1 MKKQNISSKQIIS
14 GTTKYLYQRLDNS
27 FGIPF
32 DMKQAKEFGLS
43 QFNTWTTGS
52 KAGFV
57 SEGSVI
63 MELFNNKEIGDSV
76 KNLVYYNESDHK
88 ITKLIEF
95 INSKRFLTYTINEE
109 KLYMFI
115 PQSLMEKPFQ
125 YPREFLDY
133 DYSLVQLTHYN
144 PIPEE
149 RVSRILSPAEV
160 KMLKAGT
167 FELFDKD
174 EFIFLDGDLIPS
186 DEYIKDEDNT
196 KSKNLQYTIK
206 LENQKLVV
214 SNVGYR
220 LIVNRNQSL
229 NYFSSLLFQ
238 AMISYHKYQI
248 CEKEEDKVELEKE
261 FLGKIHSF
269 RMAINKRVFSKEF
282 KNHITVSLKGYSGVV
297 LTGNVGI
304 NEIEIPKHVA
314 DKFNLTIGSQV
325 IVYRDPVQNVF
336 VCLTVVGFTRNEI
349 RMNPITILITDGD
362 CDGDK
367 IQVIP
372 VDVLFDEL
380 SNFLSVGEL
389 EDIRKELENIKPSN
403 LLSSDSQFFP
413 LTKCYL

>member
-1 MKKQNISSKQIIS
+1 MKKQNISQNQIIA

-32 DMKQAKEFGLS
+32 DMKLAKQFGLS
-43 QFNTWTTGS
+43 QFNTWTTGN
-52 KAGFV
+52 KANMV
-57 SEGSVI
+57 TEGSVI
-63 MELFNNKEIGDSV
+63 MDLFNNKEIGDSV

-95 INSKRFLTYTINEE
+95 INSKRFLTYIVNEE
-109 KLYMFI
+109 KLFMFI

-174 EFIFLDGDLIPS
+174 EFIFLDGDLVPT
-186 DEYIKDEDNT
+186 DEYIKDDNNS
-196 KSKNLQYTIK
+196 KDKNLQYTIT

-220 LIVNRNQSL
+220 LVVYRNQSL

-238 AMISYHKYQI
+238 AMLSYHKYQI
-248 CEKEEDKVELEKE
+248 CEKEDDKADLLKE

-282 KNHITVSLKGYSGVV
+282 KNHITLSLKGYSGVV

-304 NEIEIPKHVA
+304 DEIEIPKHVA
-314 DKFNLTIGSQV
+314 DKFNLSIGDQV

-336 VCLTVVGFTRNEI
+336 ISLTIVGFTRNEI
-349 RMNPITILITDGD
+349 RMNPLTILVTDGD

-372 VDVLFDEL
+372 VSILLDEL
-380 SNFLSVGEL
+380 SHFLSVGEL
-389 EDIRKELENIKPSN
+389 EDIRKELINIRPSN
-403 LLSSDSQFFP
+403 LLSSDSQFFD